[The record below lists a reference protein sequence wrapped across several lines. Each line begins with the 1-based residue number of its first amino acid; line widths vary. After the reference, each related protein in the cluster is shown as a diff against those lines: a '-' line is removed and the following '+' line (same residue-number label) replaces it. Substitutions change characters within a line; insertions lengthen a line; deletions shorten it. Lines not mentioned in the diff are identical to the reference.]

1 MWPPLAIRN
10 LNKNRL
16 CSKTCG
22 IEKMVK
28 KIIKN
33 KSSQEVRRLFTK
45 KISTGFNSTK
55 SLLESNYST
64 PPEEKSELRATD
76 PTLKRICSEG
86 LIESWSDDFFR
97 SPHPNNNTC
106 LSRTSGFA
114 AGKNQLTYSL
124 FLVSD
129 TKISKMC
136 SFFSRNCLRRQLL
149 NKLSFKGVTFWTFV

>member
-33 KSSQEVRRLFTK
+33 KSTQEVRRLIAK

-55 SLLESNYST
+55 SLLESDGSH
-64 PPEEKSELRATD
+64 PEEKSGLRATD

-97 SPHPNNNTC
+97 SPRPNNTC

-124 FLVSD
+124 FLVSE

-136 SFFSRNCLRRQLL
+136 SFFFS
-149 NKLSFKGVTFWTFV
+149 KLSWTTTFE

>member
-1 MWPPLAIRN
+1 MA
-10 LNKNRL
+10 
-16 CSKTCG
+16 
-22 IEKMVK
+22 K

-33 KSSQEVRRLFTK
+33 KSTQEVRRLIAK
-45 KISTGFNSTK
+45 KISTGLNSTK
-55 SLLESNYST
+55 SLLESDGSHLK
-64 PPEEKSELRATD
+64 EKSGLRATD

-86 LIESWSDDFFR
+86 LIASWSDDFFR

-124 FLVSD
+124 FLVSE

-136 SFFSRNCLRRQLL
+136 SFFLEIVLDDN
-149 NKLSFKGVTFWTFV
+149 F